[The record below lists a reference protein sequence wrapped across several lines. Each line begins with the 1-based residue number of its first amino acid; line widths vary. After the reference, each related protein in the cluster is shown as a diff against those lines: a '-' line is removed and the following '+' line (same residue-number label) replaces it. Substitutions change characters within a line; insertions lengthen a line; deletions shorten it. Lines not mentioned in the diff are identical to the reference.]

1 MSDTYFGVNGGIKRI
16 TIDKS
21 NFINSGGYG
30 EVYRISPDRCAKI
43 YYVQFPVKAKKDT
56 KKVLKAVRN
65 LNIDGM
71 YRIYELL
78 YKGLEFKGYLMSPH
92 EGISL
97 DKMDK
102 DLARRILDM
111 PTDKAINNLVK
122 LENIGF
128 VLTRH
133 NIMISDDL
141 GSNVIVGPDGFTVVD
156 ADSYLILPDHDR
168 VEKENGLTIRTL
180 ETATPIRAARTL
192 GLTTEE
198 VNTVRE
204 NCKRIFFDP
213 NRTLSDKI
221 SELEKEKTL
230 GSLVLRK

>member
-1 MSDTYFGVNGGIKRI
+1 MSDTYLGVQNGIRRI

-21 NFINSGGYG
+21 NFINRGGYG
-30 EVYRISPDRCAKI
+30 EVYRISPDKCAKV

-71 YRIYELL
+71 YRIYDFL
-78 YKGLEFKGYLMSPH
+78 YKGLEFKGYIMSTH

-102 DLARRILDM
+102 NLASRILDM
-111 PTDKAINNLVK
+111 PTERVIDNLVK

-141 GSNVIVGPDGFTVVD
+141 GSNIIVGPNGFTVVD
-156 ADSYLILPDHDR
+156 ADSYLVLPDHDR
-168 VEKENGLTIRTL
+168 VEKENSLTIRTL
-180 ETATPIRAARTL
+180 EAATPIRAVRTL
-192 GLTTEE
+192 GLSSEE
-198 VNTVRE
+198 ENTVRE
-204 NCKRIFFDP
+204 NAKRIFFDP
-213 NRTLSDKI
+213 NKTLSDKI
-221 SELEKEKTL
+221 SEIEKEKTL
-230 GSLVLRK
+230 GSLVLHK